1 MDDELHDNIASY
13 TVDCPRCKGRGARTC
28 ETCDGTGEVA
38 AGEAC
43 DTCEGAGLMYCELCQ
58 GVGSFDE
65 LDEEVQEHIERLDQD
80 DIYRKSLQKPFR
92 RKYFQRQDLKVAAGL
107 LYKGIT
113 PDELR
118 RIGYTDEE
126 VKKADDYE
134 TVAYEAREVG
144 GGPESMK
151 DAALRAFV
159 AMGYTE
165 DDFWEVAGWSQDD
178 DQR

>member
-1 MDDELHDNIASY
+1 MDNELNIVGY

-28 ETCDGTGEVA
+28 GTCDGTGEVA

-43 DTCEGAGLMYCELCQ
+43 DTCEGAGLMYCELCR

-80 DIYRKSLQKPFR
+80 DIYRKSLHKPFR
-92 RKYFQRQDLKVAAGL
+92 RDYFARQDLKVASGL
-107 LYKGIT
+107 LYQGIT

-118 RIGYTDEE
+118 RIGYSDEE
-126 VKKADDYE
+126 VKKVVDYE
-134 TVAYEAREVG
+134 TAQEETRMVKGTDPLEWR
-144 GGPESMK
+144 
-151 DAALRAFV
+151 DATLHAFI

-165 DDFWEVAGWSQDD
+165 DDFWDVGGWARDLD
-178 DQR
+178 NM